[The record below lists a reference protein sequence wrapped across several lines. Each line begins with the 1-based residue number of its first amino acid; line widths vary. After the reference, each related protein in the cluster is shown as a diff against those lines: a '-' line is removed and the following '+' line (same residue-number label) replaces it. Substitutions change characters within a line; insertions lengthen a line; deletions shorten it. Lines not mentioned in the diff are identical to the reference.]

1 MCDPY
6 GSLTILNTCDG
17 NTSVTNFI
25 NSASVK
31 YFISTYLLW
40 SFMSTNNSFTC
51 GVWADTIVAASYWV
65 KLVECERLGLKVRFE
80 RDTSLR
86 ISPSDLSP
94 PPPFTFVERRRR
106 WQDCDETQQRSR
118 DTASSSSS
126 QSHNHIAEVHFGSGS
141 GRITLYNN
149 PVSHKLNQFYILF
162 MLLNI
167 KYKMEG
173 LSRAIM

>member
-1 MCDPY
+1 
-6 GSLTILNTCDG
+6 
-17 NTSVTNFI
+17 
-25 NSASVK
+25 
-31 YFISTYLLW
+31 
-40 SFMSTNNSFTC
+40 MSTNNSFTC
-51 GVWADTIVAASYWV
+51 GVWADTIVYSVVLV

-106 WQDCDETQQRSR
+106 VARENNNAAEIRHRHHHRSHNTR
-118 DTASSSSS
+118 
-126 QSHNHIAEVHFGSGS
+126 NHIAEVHFGSVRVVS
-141 GRITLYNN
+141 LYNN

-173 LSRAIM
+173 LSCNSIGNMTVYVYRNTQIIRALTIWIFYIFLGFGVG